1 MKSPS
6 ISKASLNPQI
16 VGNVGLYYACF
27 QLSLLGW
34 NVMPTARNARGID
47 VVAYNGDASKF
58 LGIQVK
64 SLSKRSA
71 VPVGTSMSKIMGDYW
86 IVVTRIATTPVAY
99 VLSKEEVLARTHKA
113 EKNGKASFWIE
124 PGVYEIEE
132 FRNAWP
138 KVQLAENEA

>member
-1 MKSPS
+1 MKSPA
-6 ISKASLNPQI
+6 ISKTSLNPQI

-71 VPVGTSMSKIMGDYW
+71 VPVGTSMNKIMGDYW

-113 EKNGKASFWIE
+113 EKDGKASFWIE
-124 PGVYEIEE
+124 PGAYEIEE
-132 FRNAWP
+132 FKNAWP
-138 KVQLAENEA
+138 KLELTENEA

>member
-1 MKSPS
+1 MPNSAPPKP
-6 ISKASLNPQI
+6 SLNPQI

-47 VVAYNGDASKF
+47 VVAYNSDASAY

-64 SLSKRSA
+64 SLSRRSA
-71 VPVGTSMSKIMGDYW
+71 VPVGTSLNKVMGDFW

-99 VLSKEEVLARTHKA
+99 ILSREEVLAQTHKA
-113 EKNGKASFWIE
+113 EKDGKASFWIE
-124 PGVYEIEE
+124 PGKYEVEG
-132 FRNAWP
+132 FKNAWP
-138 KVQLAENEA
+138 KIKLAPGET